1 MKGKNTMSKAI
12 GRIYGIG
19 TRSPYGYET
28 DYMKYLQ
35 GYNPYIYG
43 GAEFVGAMTTPMHL
57 AKEENFKQ
65 KAFNALTDTINAS
78 AGYAQSKDDFLTNL
92 AVNGIANIIGLKA
105 EQLPLWRASARP
117 LTQFGKK
124 FIKQGINSSADKMK
138 NIYYNEQE
146 DKNY

>member
-1 MKGKNTMSKAI
+1 MGMVIIAFTGNPDNYNI
-12 GRIYGIG
+12 GRDA
-19 TRSPYGYET
+19 TRQ
-28 DYMKYLQ
+28 LQ
-35 GYNPYIYG
+35 NELQQRHPYIYG

-57 AKEENFKQ
+57 VKEENFKQ

-138 NIYYNEQE
+138 NMYYKENDHEE
-146 DKNY
+146 RYY